1 MDYTAGD
8 HRLCVLDAEAPEIL
22 GQGLSDKA
30 GQNGKEGTVEV
41 DKKRARST
49 RHLPL
54 IRAAKL
60 VAPHGEFVCVVRDVS
75 ETGVR
80 LRLFHATPTGAL
92 IELHMPS
99 GGVYEVSPVWE
110 TGNEVGFEFKDK
122 IDLAAFLSDTR
133 GLSKRG
139 LRLGLAFPIQVNSL
153 SGAGEGIVA
162 NLSQQGA
169 RFFCDKPFALDQTL
183 RLQCLEEEIRFGEVR
198 AKVRWRRDSEYG
210 IVFDDTLSL
219 DQFAEL
225 AAKLQCPDLLR

>member
-1 MDYTAGD
+1 MDYRTGD
-8 HRLCVLDAEAPEIL
+8 HRLCVSGEDTPVSL
-22 GQGLSDKA
+22 GQRPSQQA
-30 GQNGKEGTVEV
+30 GQNAEENGVDG
-41 DKKRARST
+41 DKKRARSM

-75 ETGVR
+75 QTGVR
-80 LRLFHATPTGAL
+80 LRLFHATPTGTL

-99 GGVYEVSPVWE
+99 GGIYEVSPVWE
-110 TGNEVGFEFKDK
+110 TGNEVGFEFKNK
-122 IDLAAFLSDTR
+122 VDLGDFLSDSRST
-133 GLSKRG
+133 SKRG
-139 LRLGLAFPIQVNSL
+139 LRLGLAFPIQVDSL
-153 SGAGEGIVA
+153 SGPGEGIVA

-169 RFFCDKPFALDQTL
+169 RFFCDTPFALDQTL
-183 RLQCLEEEIRFGEVR
+183 RVQCLEEEICFGEVR

>member
-1 MDYTAGD
+1 MDYTTGD
-8 HRLCVLDAEAPEIL
+8 HRHGVSDEDTPAASEQRIVQQAGEA
-22 GQGLSDKA
+22 A
-30 GQNGKEGTVEV
+30 KE
-41 DKKRARST
+41 RARST

-80 LRLFHATPTGAL
+80 LRLFHATPTGTL

-99 GGVYEVSPVWE
+99 GGIYEISPVRE
-110 TGNEVGFEFKDK
+110 AGNEVGFEFKNR
-122 IDLAAFLSDTR
+122 IDLADFLLATPSVA
-133 GLSKRG
+133 KRG
-139 LRLGLAFPIQVNSL
+139 LRLGLAFPVQINSL
-153 SGAGEGIVA
+153 SGPGEGIVD

-169 RFFCDKPFALDQTL
+169 RFFCETPFALDQAL
-183 RLQCLEEEIRFGEVR
+183 RVQCLEEEIRFGEVR

-210 IVFDDTLSL
+210 IVFEDTLSL